1 MTLPKVEYQGIIAG
15 FVFDQVVDVATGGK
29 LSALKKKAGQKI
41 LWPLVKGGTMVGAR
55 AGLSVAGSA
64 ARAAVPLV
72 TNPYLAGALLY
83 WIMAHYKHNQDNNY
97 WKWLK
102 TEGEW
107 IVLDSNKL

>member
-1 MTLPKVEYQGIIAG
+1 MAESRRAKLARWARGDFTEGEYQGIIAG

-72 TNPYLAGALLY
+72 TNPYLAELL
-83 WIMAHYKHNQDNNY
+83 
-97 WKWLK
+97 
-102 TEGEW
+102 
-107 IVLDSNKL
+107 

>member
-1 MTLPKVEYQGIIAG
+1 
-15 FVFDQVVDVATGGK
+15 
-29 LSALKKKAGQKI
+29 
-41 LWPLVKGGTMVGAR
+41 MVGAR

-72 TNPYLAGALLY
+72 TNPYLAGNCFR
-83 WIMAHYKHNQDNNY
+83 IMVHYKHNQDNNY
-97 WKWLK
+97 WRWLK